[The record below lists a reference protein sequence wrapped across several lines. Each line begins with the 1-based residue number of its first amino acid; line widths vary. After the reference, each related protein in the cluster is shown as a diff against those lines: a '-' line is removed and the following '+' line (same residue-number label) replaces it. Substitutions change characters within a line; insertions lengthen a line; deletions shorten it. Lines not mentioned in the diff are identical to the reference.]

1 MRWTLSASAEFSCLL
16 DQLMWKDSGERQKGR
31 LWCARRWL
39 ASEAPKSRTGND
51 RVYGGQT
58 NQAIGNRQF
67 DCRHHRLSLSTHL
80 WRIPCRRRHSHTH
93 LSYDG
98 HRGPSL
104 ASKCRS
110 SLRLCSSLAL
120 LQSNQFWMCFIATV
134 QWQCL
139 WFALAAVA
147 TIPTRDVHGNIA
159 IAQRHDVLLC
169 ITYYLFMIASLASS
183 TCPMPV
189 MTRRDYMKLD
199 KKSNCTAIQLLL
211 QLLSIFKRHLFPHW
225 RIRMKQE
232 T

>member
-1 MRWTLSASAEFSCLL
+1 MWTE
-16 DQLMWKDSGERQKGR
+16 DSGEREKGR

-39 ASEAPKSRTGND
+39 GSEAPKSRTGND

-58 NQAIGNRQF
+58 NQAIGNSIAATIVCLSQLIF
-67 DCRHHRLSLSTHL
+67 DASRAAEGT
-80 WRIPCRRRHSHTH
+80 HTH
-93 LSYDG
+93 TLVLWW
-98 HRGPSL
+98 PPW

-110 SLRLCSSLAL
+110 GLLCAPHWHFCKVISFECVLLLLSSGSVFDSL
-120 LQSNQFWMCFIATV
+120 WP
-134 QWQCL
+134 QWQQYRQEM
-139 WFALAAVA
+139 FMA
-147 TIPTRDVHGNIA
+147 TLPLP
-159 IAQRHDVLLC
+159 QRHDDVLLC
-169 ITYYLFMIASLASS
+169 ITFYLFMIASQASS

-211 QLLSIFKRHLFPHW
+211 QLLSIFKRHLLPHW